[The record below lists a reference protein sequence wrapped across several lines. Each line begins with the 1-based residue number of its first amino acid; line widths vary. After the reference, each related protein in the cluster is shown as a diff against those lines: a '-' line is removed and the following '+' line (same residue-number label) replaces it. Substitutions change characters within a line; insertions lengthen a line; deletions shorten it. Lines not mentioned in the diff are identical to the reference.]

1 MLKGTTKRKYTGEF
15 REAAV
20 RLVMVE
26 MVPAARAAADLGMP
40 IHTLSLWVSQAR
52 RGAGV
57 FTPPV

>member
-1 MLKGTTKRKYTGEF
+1 MQKGTTKRKYAGKV

-20 RLVMVE
+20 RLVMVDK
-26 MVPAARAAADLGMP
+26 VPAARTAADLGMC
-40 IHTLSLWVSQAR
+40 IHTRSLWVSQAR

>member
-40 IHTLSLWVSQAR
+40 VHTLRL
-52 RGAGV
+52 
-57 FTPPV
+57 